1 VRRIVGDPLRV
12 EGWLQ
17 SAPAAQMCVP
27 FAGEQT
33 LAEQKSR
40 TYEPPAFT
48 RTSGVRGQQL
58 PDLGGI
64 VNQQNSLRSH
74 PKRGRTG
81 AAGHEQVQELDR
93 RATERTHQC
102 HVDLQ
107 RSRRSAE
114 QVRTHTAPFVEI
126 DSIVLTN
133 CAAMASHSWPC
144 RKTLDASRIR

>member
-1 VRRIVGDPLRV
+1 MQVALAR
-12 EGWLQ
+12 
-17 SAPAAQMCVP
+17 
-27 FAGEQT
+27 EQA
-33 LAEQKSR
+33 LAEKKSR

-93 RATERTHQC
+93 GATERTHQC

-114 QVRTHTAPFVEI
+114 QVRHVRRSLRGDRFHPAPFVEI
-126 DSIVLTN
+126 ESIVLTD
-133 CAAMASHSWPC
+133 CAAMASHPSPC
-144 RKTLDASRIR
+144 RKTLDAPRIR